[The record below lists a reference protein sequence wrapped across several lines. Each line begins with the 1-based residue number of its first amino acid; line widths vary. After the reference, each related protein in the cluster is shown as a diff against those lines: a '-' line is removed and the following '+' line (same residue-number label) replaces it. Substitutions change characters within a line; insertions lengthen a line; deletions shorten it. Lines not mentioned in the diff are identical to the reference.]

1 MLCTCTSPHHR
12 LSPPQIHR
20 ETRKKG
26 RIKRKDEKKT
36 LREKGESTDK
46 ERGIKERN
54 MKEINIKGRKSFWT

>member
-1 MLCTCTSPHHR
+1 M
-12 LSPPQIHR
+12 
-20 ETRKKG
+20 
-26 RIKRKDEKKT
+26 KRKDEKKT